1 MKRYIL
7 EFVRRGLMA
16 CGLGPLVLAAL
27 YLVLH
32 RSAGLETL
40 TVDRVCTGIC
50 SLSALAFV
58 AGGMNVVYRIERMPL
73 TVAILIHGMVLYV
86 SYLATYL
93 LNGWLRWGSTP
104 VLAFSVIFLL
114 GYLAVWAVIYCTTR
128 RKTARLNAA
137 LQRRDK

>member
-1 MKRYIL
+1 
-7 EFVRRGLMA
+7 
-16 CGLGPLVLAAL
+16 
-27 YLVLH
+27 
-32 RSAGLETL
+32 
-40 TVDRVCTGIC
+40 
-50 SLSALAFV
+50 
-58 AGGMNVVYRIERMPL
+58 MNVVYRIERMPL

-104 VLAFSVIFLL
+104 VPAFSVIFLL

-137 LQRRDK
+137 LQRRGK